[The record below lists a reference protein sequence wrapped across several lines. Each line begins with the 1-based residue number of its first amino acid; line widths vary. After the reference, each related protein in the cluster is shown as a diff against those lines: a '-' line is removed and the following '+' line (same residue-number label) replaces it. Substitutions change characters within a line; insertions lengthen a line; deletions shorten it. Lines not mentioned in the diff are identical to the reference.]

1 MSTSVRLKTEAR
13 ALALGFEFDLPDLP
27 TWPLLAKSGD
37 LGDFQNALS
46 AKSADGMKFK
56 IGTASR

>member
-13 ALALGFEFDLPDLP
+13 GLALGFEFDLPDLP

-37 LGDFQNALS
+37 
-46 AKSADGMKFK
+46 GMKFK